1 VTARFKLNY
10 SGVGEMLRSPEM
22 QAEMLR
28 RVKRM
33 QAYAEATAPYDAAD
47 KDGDHYRDH
56 FLVESGVQHHK
67 TSRAYGRLTN
77 DSDHAVQVEFGSK
90 NNPAHH
96 TMLRSIDAARD

>member
-1 VTARFKLNY
+1 MTARFKLNY

-56 FLVESGVQHHK
+56 FSVESGVQHHK

-77 DSDHAVQVEFGSK
+77 DHVAAVSIEFGTSK
-90 NNPAHH
+90 TPAHH